1 MLLGASLLTL
11 ALLLLAAAAFDWR
24 QRRIPNGLV
33 LLGLAHAGL
42 VQTLAPSGLHPA
54 SWSHPGLPGVAS
66 GLWAAALMLAVC
78 MPLWKFG
85 ALGAGD
91 AKWLTVTAAHAAPAL
106 VPLILLATALAGG
119 ALALAWIAA
128 ARSDRMPYAVAIA
141 AGQFALMALMAT
153 PGLAPMVLF

>member
-1 MLLGASLLTL
+1 MPVGASLLSL
-11 ALLLLAAAAFDWR
+11 ALLLLAAAVFDWR
-24 QRRIPNGLV
+24 QRRIPNSLV

-42 VQTLAPSGLHPA
+42 VQALTPSGLHPA
-54 SWSHPGLPGVAS
+54 SWSDPGLPGVAA
-66 GLWAAALMLAVC
+66 GLGAAALMLAVC

-85 ALGAGD
+85 AVGAGD
-91 AKWLTVTAAHAAPAL
+91 AKWLTVAAAHTGPAQ

-119 ALALAWIAA
+119 LLALAWIAT

-153 PGLAPMVLF
+153 PALAPMALS